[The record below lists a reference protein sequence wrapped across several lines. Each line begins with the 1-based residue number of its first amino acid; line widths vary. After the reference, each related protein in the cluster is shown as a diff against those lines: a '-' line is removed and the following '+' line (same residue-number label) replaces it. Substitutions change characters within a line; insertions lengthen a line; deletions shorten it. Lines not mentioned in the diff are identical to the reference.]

1 MEVGIDFGTTFST
14 LCFSPGKGVDG
25 CVMESDTIY
34 IPTVVGVRKDGTFT
48 IGLGALQEENL
59 LVYRDIKRYFGMN
72 TFNKSV
78 YLEKLSPSFE
88 VVVDEWGA
96 SIGPTNGEKGKT
108 RSVISLACLF
118 VSALTSLAVRMC
130 GESIKVSV
138 CSVPAE
144 YNTYMRGFIF
154 KSCSL
159 ANISVQAVVN
169 EPTAAGL
176 SAFVKVDKKD
186 VKYMLVY
193 DFGGGTFDASLL
205 AVGPA
210 YVCVLDSLGDN
221 YLGGRDV
228 DKALALMVSS
238 RLSLQP
244 SSIDSFSMEALKIDI
259 VDNPKNV
266 LRRVLT
272 GVGTILDVPISETE
286 FRTLCAPLVKR
297 AKAIVQELLNRN
309 SVDSCVAVL
318 IGGSSVLPG
327 VVNSVAELK
336 GISQVLFDRNTYRAA
351 VAIGAAIY
359 AQTFSGASR
368 YRLIDCVSNSL
379 SDERQ
384 PLRAVTVF
392 PKGHPIPSSV
402 SVKFR
407 MPSHDTGVVLHE
419 GESSFIN
426 MNARTFSASI
436 SRRLFTPGVEYT
448 QTFNVSEDGR
458 LTVSMGDTVLKNLV
472 VPKEP
477 PSSEYNL
484 KYLSSDD
491 KRIKPEV
498 SDIKLF
504 YSKLLGDDTLPQ
516 KTVAERKRVYAEHG
530 LVSDF

>member
-25 CVMESDTIY
+25 CVRESDTIY
-34 IPTVVGVRKDGTFT
+34 IPTIVGVRPDGTYT
-48 IGLGALQEENL
+48 VGLGALQEEGL
-59 LVYRDIKRYFGMN
+59 LLYRDIKRYFGMN
-72 TFNKSV
+72 VFNKDEF
-78 YLEKLSPSFE
+78 LAKLSPSFE
-88 VVVDEWGA
+88 VIVDGWGA

-108 RSVISLACLF
+108 KSVISLACLF

-130 GESIKVSV
+130 GENISVSV

-176 SAFVKVDKKD
+176 SAFVTVDKND

-228 DKALALMVSS
+228 DKALANLVSS

-244 SSIDSFSMEALKIDI
+244 GSIDSFSMEALKIDI
-259 VDNPKNV
+259 VDNPKAT

-272 GVGTILDVPISETE
+272 GAGTIFDVPISEHD
-286 FRTLCAPLVKR
+286 FRNLCKPLVER
-297 AKAIVQELLNRN
+297 AKSIVQNLLRRN
-309 SVDSCVAVL
+309 DVSSCVAVL

-336 GISQVLFDRNTYRAA
+336 GIRQVLFDKNTYRAA

-359 AQTFSGASR
+359 AQTFSGTSR
-368 YRLIDCVSNSL
+368 YRLIDCISNSL

-384 PLRAVTVF
+384 PLRAITVF

-402 SVKFR
+402 SVKFK

-426 MNARTFSASI
+426 MNARTFSASVK
-436 SRRLFTPGVEYT
+436 REAFRQGVEYL
-448 QTFNVSEDGR
+448 QVFNISEDGR
-458 LTVSMGDTVLKNLV
+458 LTVKMGDVVLRNLV
-472 VPKEP
+472 EPKEP
-477 PSSEYNL
+477 PTSEYNL
-484 KYLSSDD
+484 RYLSSDD

-498 SDIKLF
+498 SYVKLF
-504 YSKLLGDDTLPQ
+504 YSKLFGDSTLPS
-516 KTVAERKRVYAEHG
+516 KSTAERKQLYSTHG
-530 LVSDF
+530 LVVDF